1 MDERARARAAL
12 MAERRAAAK
21 RLADLR
27 TPLAAIEGRGARVA
41 SEIGPARYLTEL
53 LGWDDGESSVKLIS
67 AIVGN
72 HTLSLI

>member
-1 MDERARARAAL
+1 
-12 MAERRAAAK
+12 MAERRTAAK

-27 TPLAAIEGRGARVA
+27 TQLAAIESRGARVA
-41 SEIGPARYLTEL
+41 SEIGPARYLAEL
-53 LGWDDGESSVKLIS
+53 LGWDDGESAVKLIS